1 MARTDDPLAAIR
13 QEWPD
18 KFVSDA
24 AVFGRIHRG
33 DRIFIGTACGEPQYL
48 VRALVDYVDSHPKAF
63 FDTELMHVWTLGVAP
78 YTDSKFRSNF
88 RYNAFFIGMNA
99 RQAVN
104 EGLADYTPVFLS
116 QVPALFRRGLVP
128 VDVALI
134 QTSVPDNHGTMS
146 LGVSVDIVKQA
157 VESAD
162 VVVAQV
168 NRSMPRTHG
177 DGFVHVRDVDYLVV
191 HDEPLLEYAPETDSE
206 VAQRIGRHV
215 ASLVEDGDT
224 IQVGY
229 GAMPNAI
236 LQNLGE
242 RRHLGVH
249 TELVGDGIVDL
260 MRRGAIDNSRKS
272 IDRGKAVATFC
283 MGRRSTYEYLHDNPM
298 VEFRTIDYTNDP
310 RVIARHDN
318 MVAINSALE
327 IDLTGQATAES
338 LGGQFFS
345 GIGGQA
351 DFMRGAVL
359 ARNGRTILALP
370 STADS
375 ERTSRIVPFLQEGA
389 GATLIRGDV
398 QYVATEYGIAYLHG
412 RNIRERAM
420 ELIAIAHPKF
430 RQQLVEEARERNL
443 IYADQAFIPG
453 AEGEYPEELETWRT
467 TAKGLELRLRPVRI
481 SDEPRLKDFFYA
493 LSDESMYR
501 RFVSVRKDMPHE
513 RLQDFCVID
522 YTQEM
527 VILAIVEQG
536 GREIVVGLGQYAVE
550 EGSRSAEVAFVVRD
564 EQHNR
569 GIATTLLRY
578 LVYLANRQ
586 GLRGFTSEVLMT
598 NRPMLRVFEKMGFAL
613 QRRAILDGDP
623 MVELRMG
630 FGEGE

>member
-1 MARTDDPLAAIR
+1 MARPNDPLDAIR
-13 QEWPD
+13 LQWPD

-33 DRIFIGTACGEPQYL
+33 DRIFIGTACGEPQHL
-48 VRALVDYVDSHPKAF
+48 VSALVEYVDSHPKAF
-63 FDTELMHVWTLGVAP
+63 FDAELLHVWTLGVAP

-99 RQAVN
+99 RKAVN

-116 QVPALFRRGLVP
+116 QVPALFRRHLVP
-128 VDVALI
+128 LDVALV
-134 QTSVPDNHGTMS
+134 QTSMPDEHGYMS

-157 VESAD
+157 VETAD
-162 VVVAQV
+162 LVVAQV
-168 NRSMPRTHG
+168 NRHMPRTHG
-177 DGFVHVRDVDYLVV
+177 DGFVHVRDVDYLVP
-191 HDEPLLEYAPETDSE
+191 HDEPLLEYTPEADSE
-206 VAQRIGRHV
+206 VARRIGAHV

-236 LQNLGE
+236 LAALADKRQ
-242 RRHLGVH
+242 LGVH

-260 MRRGAIDNSRKS
+260 MRGCAVDNSRKT
-272 IDRGKAVATFC
+272 INRGKVVATFA
-283 MGRRSTYEYLHDNPM
+283 MGRRSTYEYLHDNPS

-310 RVIARHDN
+310 RVIASHDN

-359 ARNGRTILALP
+359 SRNGRTILALP
-370 STADS
+370 STADKGT
-375 ERTSRIVPFLQEGA
+375 TSRVVPFLQEGA

-398 QYVATEYGIAYLHG
+398 HYVATEYGIAYLHG

-430 RQQLVEEARERNL
+430 REQLVEEARQRNL

-453 AEGEYPEELETWRT
+453 EAGEYPEELETWRT
-467 TAKGLELRLRPVRI
+467 TSSGLEIRLRPVRI
-481 SDEPRLKDFFYA
+481 RDEPLLKEFFYS
-493 LSDESMYR
+493 LSDESLYR
-501 RFVSVRKDMPHE
+501 RFISARKDMPHE
-513 RLQDFCVID
+513 RLQEFCVID
-522 YTQEM
+522 YTREM
-527 VILAIVEQG
+527 VILAVLQQG
-536 GREIVVGLGQYAVE
+536 KREVVVGLGQYAVVE
-550 EGSRSAEVAFVVRD
+550 ASHTAEVAFVVRD
-564 EQHNR
+564 DQHNQ
-569 GIATTLLRY
+569 GIATVLLRY
-578 LVYLANRQ
+578 LTYLANRQ

-598 NRPMLRVFEKMGFAL
+598 NRPMLRVFEKIGFDL
-613 QRRAILDGDP
+613 QRRPILDGDP

-630 FGEGE
+630 FAEPD